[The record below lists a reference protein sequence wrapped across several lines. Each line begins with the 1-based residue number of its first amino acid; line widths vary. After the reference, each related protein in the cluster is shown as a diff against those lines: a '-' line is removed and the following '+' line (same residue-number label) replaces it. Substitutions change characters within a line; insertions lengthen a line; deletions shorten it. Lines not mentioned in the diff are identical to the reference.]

1 MFSLVAQCHL
11 VLSVLGTLVTIMAS
25 VLHCFLSFVTT
36 LSSAS
41 FIPVTSCISS
51 IHLLLGRPLLLLL
64 PSSHSFIHYG
74 DLYSAPSRL
83 LRSAPDPCTAK
94 EKSFE
99 ARVKCIIIPFSNP
112 SDCITCP
119 KNPSFLLITVCCSVS
134 SSSIPISIRTLSL
147 VFSSVHEIFA
157 SSSISTSHSVHTP

>member
-99 ARVKCIIIPFSNP
+99 ARVVCVR
-112 SDCITCP
+112 
-119 KNPSFLLITVCCSVS
+119 KNPGEQSLRQRKPILHRGVAFSCSFRLLQQ
-134 SSSIPISIRTLSL
+134 
-147 VFSSVHEIFA
+147 
-157 SSSISTSHSVHTP
+157 